1 MVQNVLVAV
10 DGTKAS
16 KTALEVACGLAD
28 KYDAVLGLVTVVE
41 PDRVGE
47 DLIRAAQD
55 EGMIAH
61 GATYSNTVNA
71 EYGTYTVATV
81 QRDIDRTVNAARL
94 ATILA
99 NSTAETARAYSAG
112 KPFKEIKT
120 FVANGDPAKAI
131 VKCAKENAADIIIMG
146 HDEPKWYKAPFKKSV
161 AKKVQRQAACPV
173 LVYSSPANA

>member
-55 EGMIAH
+55 EGVIAH

-99 NSTAETARAYSAG
+99 NSTAETARAYSA
-112 KPFKEIKT
+112 
-120 FVANGDPAKAI
+120 
-131 VKCAKENAADIIIMG
+131 
-146 HDEPKWYKAPFKKSV
+146 
-161 AKKVQRQAACPV
+161 
-173 LVYSSPANA
+173 